1 MRMHQP
7 AADRLV
13 QAAAADLANGRVTQA
28 ASLLEQAL
36 RADPRHKMALTKQAE
51 LALIDKD
58 PQRALALTD
67 TVLAIEPHF
76 APAWHQR
83 AAAFWSAGR
92 QTEALQAAR
101 KAVDIQPPNPEFR
114 LRLARFGA
122 WTGHGT
128 DTRNALAPLLAAERH
143 DPVNHAA
150 ALSMLGEL
158 AIAEGRFDEA
168 TPYLDR
174 ALALCPNLHVTRMQ
188 RGMNRLRLGQFRAGW
203 ADYAAREAIPELRGG
218 ASPIRADQIWQGQ
231 ALAGKTLL
239 VTDDQGHGDSIQFF
253 RYLKL
258 LRDRGATH
266 ITWQTFAPLVRL
278 LSAAAPYA
286 TVVDTLPDNARFDV
300 QCESTSLPRWFE
312 TELDSIPAPNQ
323 YLWPPAQLKSPRKPA
338 ADRRLRVGLAWSG
351 DARHARDH
359 LRSIPAELFLTLAS
373 VPGISFHSLQYAARP
388 ADRSALS
395 ARPAIAR
402 DIQKATDFA
411 DTAAL
416 VAGLDLVITVDTAV
430 AHLAGAI
437 GKPVWI
443 VLHVAS
449 DWRWLTERSDSPW
462 YPSARLFR
470 VTPPEWLD
478 GAGWRPVLDRVAAAL
493 AAV

>member
-1 MRMHQP
+1 MPMHQP
-7 AADRLV
+7 EADRLV
-13 QAAAADLANGRVTQA
+13 QAAAVDLIHGRVAQA
-28 ASLLEQAL
+28 AGLLEQAL

-51 LALIDKD
+51 LALSDKD
-58 PQRALALTD
+58 PQRALTLTD
-67 TVLAIEPHF
+67 TVLAIEPNF

-83 AAAFWSAGR
+83 AAAFWSAGH
-92 QTEALQAAR
+92 QAQALQAAR

-114 LRLARFGA
+114 LRLARFAA

-128 DTRNALAPLLAAERH
+128 DTRNALTPLLAAERH
-143 DPVNHAA
+143 DPANHAA

-158 AIAEGRFDEA
+158 AIAEGRFDDA

-174 ALALCPNLHVTRMQ
+174 ALALCPNLDVTRMQ

-203 ADYAAREAIPELRGG
+203 ADYAARETIPELRGG
-218 ASPIRADQIWQGQ
+218 AAPIRADQIWQGQ
-231 ALAGKTLL
+231 SLTGKTLL

-258 LRDRGATH
+258 LRDRGAAH
-266 ITWQTFAPLVRL
+266 ITWQTFPPLVRL
-278 LSAAAPYA
+278 LSAAASYA
-286 TVVDTLPDNARFDV
+286 TVVDTLPDAARFDI

-312 TELDSIPAPNQ
+312 TELSSIPAPKQ
-323 YLWPPAQLKSPRKPA
+323 YLWPPAHPKSTRKHP

-359 LRSIPAELFLTLAS
+359 LRSIPADQFLTLAN
-373 VPGISFHSLQYAARP
+373 VPGISFHSLQYAARS
-388 ADRSALS
+388 ADRPALN
-395 ARPAIAR
+395 ARPAITR
-402 DIQKATDFA
+402 NIQKATDFA

-416 VAGLDLVITVDTAV
+416 VTHLDLVIAVDTAI
-430 AHLAGAI
+430 AHLAGAL

-449 DWRWLTERSDSPW
+449 DWRWLTDRSDSPW
-462 YPSARLFR
+462 YPTARLFR
-470 VTPPEWLD
+470 VTPAEWLD
-478 GAGWRPVLDRVAAAL
+478 GAGWRPVLNRVATAL